1 MENPQTKS
9 PDDPWSHWL
18 LHRRHGGDPKY
29 EEVVRVIVDTIRDRV
44 LDGAKFSPGQV
55 LVDVGAGDGLIAF
68 GAFERVGPSLQ
79 AIFTDISAP
88 LLERAEQRA
97 IKRGLRE
104 RCSFLRT
111 SAEELLGV
119 NDQSADVVTSRAV
132 LAYVADKQKALAQF
146 YRVLKPG
153 GRISIGEPINRD
165 DALNL
170 AALTRYLELQPN
182 DEANV
187 PVRLFQ
193 RWRAA
198 QLPSTK
204 EEILRNPLTNFTERD
219 LVRLCRL
226 VGFREI
232 HLEFHIND
240 QDLTIVSWDVFLN
253 VAPLPNTPTLRE
265 VFANTFS
272 EEERV
277 LFEARLRQLFEAGFF
292 RECTAVAY
300 LTAVKPT

>member
-1 MENPQTKS
+1 MENPQTNS

-55 LVDVGAGDGLIAF
+55 LVDAGAGDGLIAF

-88 LLERAEQRA
+88 LLERAEQTA
-97 IKRGLRE
+97 AERGLRE
-104 RCSFLRT
+104 RCSFLKT
-111 SAEELLGV
+111 SAEELAGV
-119 NDQSADVVTSRAV
+119 ADQSADVVTSRAV

-165 DALNL
+165 DAMNL

-182 DEANV
+182 DEANM
-187 PVRLFQ
+187 PVRLFH

-204 EEILRNPLTNFTERD
+204 EEILGNPLTNFTERD
-219 LVRLCRL
+219 LVKFCRL
-226 VGFREI
+226 VGFRQI
-232 HLEFHIND
+232 HLELHIDD
-240 QDLTIVSWDVFLN
+240 QDLTIESWDVFLN
-253 VAPLPNTPTLRE
+253 VAPRPNTPTLRE
-265 VFANTFS
+265 VMANTFS

-277 LFEARLRQLFEAGFF
+277 PFEAKLRQLFEAGFF
-292 RECTAVAY
+292 RECNAVAY
-300 LTAVKPT
+300 LTAVKPA

>member
-1 MENPQTKS
+1 M
-9 PDDPWSHWL
+9 
-18 LHRRHGGDPKY
+18 
-29 EEVVRVIVDTIRDRV
+29 VRVIVDAIRDRV
-44 LDGAKFSPGQV
+44 LDGAMLSPGQV

-97 IKRGLRE
+97 AERGLRE
-104 RCSFLRT
+104 QCSFLRT
-111 SAEELLGV
+111 PVEELVGV

-165 DALNL
+165 DAMNL

-182 DEANV
+182 DEANA
-187 PVRLFQ
+187 PARLFQ

-219 LVRLCRL
+219 LIKLCRL
-226 VGFREI
+226 VGFRQI
-232 HLEFHIND
+232 HLELHINE
-240 QDLTIVSWDVFLN
+240 QDLTIESWDVFLD
-253 VAPLPNTPTLRE
+253 VAPRPNTPTLRE
-265 VFANTFS
+265 VLDNTFS
-272 EEERV
+272 DEERV
-277 LFEARLRQLFEAGFF
+277 PFEAKLRQLFEAGFF
-292 RECTAVAY
+292 RECDAVAY
-300 LTAVKPT
+300 VTAVKPA